1 MEVMNIKINDD
12 GIESVR
18 EVNNSFYD
26 EYNPQI
32 RAIVSRILNNANQ
45 SGDIDD
51 CVSAVF
57 LEVMEKLQQFNETR
71 GSMGAFIAVIA
82 RSVAINYR
90 KYNARRSGEL
100 IGDEK
105 LDFLSSPIEYHDEL
119 EFDSLVENI
128 VSQLKKDERL
138 LFTMRY
144 LYHYT
149 PAEIAKVLHINR
161 GAVDMR
167 TNRLKHKIKKFLTK
181 GGIII

>member
-1 MEVMNIKINDD
+1 MNGIKD
-12 GIESVR
+12 VL

-26 EYNPQI
+26 KYNPQI
-32 RAIVSRILNNANQ
+32 RIIVTRILNYANQ

-51 CVSAVF
+51 CINTVF
-57 LEVMEKLQQFNETR
+57 LELMEKLRQFNETR

-82 RSVAINYR
+82 RSTALNYCKGAAR
-90 KYNARRSGEL
+90 KYGEL

-105 LDFLSSPIEYHDEL
+105 FDFLSSPIGYHDEA
-119 EFDSLVENI
+119 EFNLLAESIIAKLNKHE
-128 VSQLKKDERL
+128 KL

-144 LYHYT
+144 LYYYT
-149 PAEIAKVLHINR
+149 PEEIAKALNIKR

-167 TNRLKHKIKKFLTK
+167 TARLKGKIKKFLTQ